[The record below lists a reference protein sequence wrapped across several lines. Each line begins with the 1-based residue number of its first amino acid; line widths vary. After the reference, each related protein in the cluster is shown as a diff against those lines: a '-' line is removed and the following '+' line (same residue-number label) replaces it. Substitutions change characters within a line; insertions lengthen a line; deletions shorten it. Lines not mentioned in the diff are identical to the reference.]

1 MIDLLQIIGNIGGV
15 GAVFGLVVFF
25 IYRVDRKASEKRLSC
40 LLQQNS
46 AAMVDYTKAITELTT
61 LLIRMNGHNK

>member
-40 LLQQNS
+40 LLEKS
-46 AAMVDYTKAITELTT
+46 TAAMTSYTKAITELTM
-61 LLIRMNGHNK
+61 LLTQLNGRSK